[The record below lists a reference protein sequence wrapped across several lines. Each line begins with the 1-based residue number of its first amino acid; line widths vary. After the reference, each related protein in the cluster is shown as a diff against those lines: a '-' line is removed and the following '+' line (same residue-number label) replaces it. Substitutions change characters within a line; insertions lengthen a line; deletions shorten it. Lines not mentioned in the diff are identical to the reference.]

1 MKGYDIIFIVAF
13 FSLTIWLVEFR
24 TYEIKKELKPSQCDS
39 LSNWKSERLII
50 YMEVTD
56 MQSEIINNHKS
67 SKEEMENDTA
77 LLNTIQK
84 LY

>member
-1 MKGYDIIFIVAF
+1 VSK
-13 FSLTIWLVEFR
+13 
-24 TYEIKKELKPSQCDS
+24 LKPSQCDS
-39 LSNWKSERLII
+39 LSNWKSERIII
-50 YMEVTD
+50 YMEVVD
-56 MQSEIINNHKS
+56 MQSEIINKFKS